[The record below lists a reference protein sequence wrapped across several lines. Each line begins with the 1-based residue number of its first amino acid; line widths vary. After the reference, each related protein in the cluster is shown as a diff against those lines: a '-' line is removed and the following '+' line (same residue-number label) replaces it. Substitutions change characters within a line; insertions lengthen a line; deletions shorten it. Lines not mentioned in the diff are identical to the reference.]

1 MALSAQTIDIVK
13 STAPVLAEHGEQITA
28 LFYQDLFIAHPQ
40 LQHIFN
46 MANQAKGEQKRA
58 LADAVFAYA
67 THIDKLAALEPAV
80 ARIAHKHAS
89 LAVQPEHYPI
99 VGEFLLKAIAKHLN
113 LQANDPIIVAWGEA
127 YQALASLF
135 ISEEQSIYQNNQ
147 QKLGGWSGDRQ
158 FVIDKINDEAQGV
171 KSFYLLPKDGQPV
184 ATWQAGQYI
193 GVKTTPN
200 TSEYTEIRQYSLS
213 NSPNNEYYRITVKA
227 EEAPITGCVSHY
239 LHQASV
245 GDHLLLQPPTG
256 EFVLVND
263 EPKFT
268 LIAAGVGIT
277 PVLSM
282 LLSRI
287 DLGIDV
293 SNITFIQC
301 CKDESHQIQAT
312 TLRSLSQQHKFHYYV
327 AFEQSTHGDHQ
338 GYLDEQILNKWLTDT
353 SQHAYFCGP
362 KAFMNAM
369 FNSLTTIGFDPQN
382 LHYETFGPSINL
394 G

>member
-1 MALSAQTIDIVK
+1 MALSAHTIDIVK

-28 LFYQDLFIAHPQ
+28 LFYKDLFIAHPQ

-113 LQANDPIIVAWGEA
+113 LQANDPIILAWGEA
-127 YQALASLF
+127 YQALASIF

-147 QKLGGWSGDRQ
+147 QKLGGWKGDRQ
-158 FVIDKINDEAQGV
+158 FVIDKIIDEAQGV
-171 KSFYLLPKDGQPV
+171 KSFYLLPKDRQPI

-193 GVKTTPN
+193 GVKTSPN

-227 EEAPITGCVSHY
+227 ENEPVTGCVSNY

-245 GDHLLLQPPTG
+245 GAQLLLQPPTG

-263 EPKFT
+263 EPKLT

-293 SNITFIQC
+293 SHITFIQC

-312 TLRSLSQQHKFHYYV
+312 TLKRLSQQHKFHYYV
-327 AFEQSTHGDHQ
+327 ALEQGANGDHQ
-338 GYLDEQILNKWLTDT
+338 GYLDEQILNKWLTDK
-353 SQHAYFCGP
+353 SQHVYFCGP

-369 FNSLTTIGFDPQN
+369 FTSLTTIGFNPQN